1 MNTSPQTSNAIDPR
15 LELIVAMD
23 PDRVIGRDNQLPW
36 HLPDDLRYFKRT
48 TTGHTVLMGRRTYES
63 IGRPLPNRRNLVL
76 SRQPGW
82 AAQGIEVFADLD
94 SALDAAGPDRIF
106 IIGGADLFRVA
117 LPRTAVLHMTR
128 VHDRFPG
135 DVFFP
140 PLGEGWNVAWE
151 EPHAAD
157 ERHASAFTIQ
167 RLERSTGNTGLKG

>member
-1 MNTSPQTSNAIDPR
+1 MNTTRPTPSAIDPR

-23 PDRVIGRDNQLPW
+23 PDQVIGRDNRLPW
-36 HLPDDLRYFKRT
+36 HLPDDLRYFKRV
-48 TTGHTVLMGRRTYES
+48 TTGQTVLMGRRTFES

-82 AAQGIEVFADLD
+82 GAQGIEVFPDLD
-94 SALDAAGPDRIF
+94 SALDAAGPDTIF
-106 IIGGADLFRVA
+106 IIGGADLFRA
-117 LPRTAVLHMTR
+117 TLPRAAVLHVTR

-140 PLGEGWNVAWE
+140 PLGTGWNVAWE

-167 RLERSTGNTGLKG
+167 RLERSTENTGHTG